1 MKNHLPVLE
10 LIDRLCIARLKWRKI
25 QQNQEELE
33 WYEQE
38 WNEAMWKLA
47 NSRHRLTVEDENAIK
62 KIANKL

>member
-1 MKNHLPVLE
+1 MQMNLFNHNSNSYSNKTAN
-10 LIDRLCIARLKWRKI
+10 I
-25 QQNQEELE
+25 
-33 WYEQE
+33 YEQE